1 MLSYVLSKPSSVLT
15 KSKPLLRHSV
25 KRRDSFNRIMNAKW
39 ILVLFAGTLMVLHIS
54 SADVNDEWLNQGAGF
69 GNGQPQKRSE
79 SLNLI
84 LLVFRFVL
92 FRLSWYMDRFL

>member
-1 MLSYVLSKPSSVLT
+1 
-15 KSKPLLRHSV
+15 
-25 KRRDSFNRIMNAKW
+25 
-39 ILVLFAGTLMVLHIS
+39 MVLHIS